1 MAFPW
6 GAIIGG
12 GLAGLG
18 GIMGGNR
25 AIAAANIGARS
36 DADKLKIGSM
46 MTREQGYGAAAGGI
60 GGRVGQDIL
69 ATLGQQR
76 EKDAFNY
83 MTGIGADKKRAA
95 NMADMR
101 AITGFRLSPEFGE
114 AKRREIQR
122 KKDYLRA
129 QAMFSSDALKYGGIT
144 PFFTS

>member
-25 AIAAANIGARS
+25 AIAAANVAAKS
-36 DADKLKIGSM
+36 DADKMKFGLMGQ
-46 MTREQGYGAAAGGI
+46 REQGYGAAAGGI
-60 GGRVGQDIL
+60 AGRVGQDIL

-101 AITGFRLSPEFGE
+101 AFTGFKLSPEFGE
-114 AKRREIQR
+114 AKRREIAR
-122 KKDYLRA
+122 KKDMLRA
-129 QAMFSSDALKYGGIT
+129 QAMFSPEAFKYGPIAF
-144 PFFTS
+144 PRVS